1 MAYGAPMTF
10 SIAARDPNT
19 GALGV
24 AVHSH
29 AFSVGSI
36 VPWVEAGV
44 GAVATQSL
52 PLLEAGPRGL
62 ALLGEGATAR
72 EVLDTLAGEDDAFAS
87 RQIGVV
93 GADGSSASHTGE
105 GCIPVAA
112 HHVGEELAVQGNIL
126 ATEAVVPAMVQAFT
140 GGKGDLQDR
149 LLAALDAA
157 QAAGGDLRGQQSA
170 ALVTVAGAR
179 SAPMSQQQRTQLHV
193 DDHPTPLTE
202 LRRLLVLRR
211 AYDRLEEADELV
223 AAGQLTAAVSAT
235 ATPSTWLRTC
245 PSCSSGRPCRCSV
258 PVSRTTPGPGSA
270 SWSTTSRTGATSWTA
285 SLPAASSRTTSATS
299 PPEPSALPGA
309 VSPRRSPGR
318 WPSGPPRGGW

>member
-1 MAYGAPMTF
+1 MAYGARMTF
-10 SIAARDPNT
+10 SIVARDPET
-19 GALGV
+19 GELGV

-62 ALLGEGATAR
+62 SLLSEGATAR
-72 EVLDTLAGEDDAFAS
+72 EVLDTLAGEDDAFES

-112 HHVGEELAVQGNIL
+112 HHVTDGLAVQGNIL
-126 ATEAVVPAMVQAFT
+126 ATEDVVPAMVQAFAGAT
-140 GGKGDLQDR
+140 DDLQDR

-179 SAPMSQQQRTQLHV
+179 SAPVSQQQRTQLHV
-193 DDHPTPLTE
+193 DDHPTPLAE

-223 AAGQLTAAVSAT
+223 AAGQLAAAVSAYGEAVDLAPDVPELQFWAAVSMFT
-235 ATPSTWLRTC
+235 AGVEDDARTRFR
-245 PSCSSGRPCRCSV
+245 GRPRAALA
-258 PVSRTTPGPGSA
+258 RRAGPP
-270 SWSTTSRTGATSWTA
+270 R
-285 SLPAASSRTTSATS
+285 RQH
-299 PPEPSALPGA
+299 ALPG
-309 VSPRRSPGR
+309 
-318 WPSGPPRGGW
+318 

>member
-10 SIAARDPNT
+10 SIVARDPDS

-62 ALLGEGATAR
+62 ALLREGATAR

-126 ATEAVVPAMVQAFT
+126 ATEDVVPAMVQAFT
-140 GGKGDLQDR
+140 GGTGDLQDR

-157 QAAGGDLRGQQSA
+157 QVAGGDLRGQQSA

-179 SAPMSQQQRTQLHV
+179 SAPVSQQQRTQLHV

-223 AAGQLTAAVSAT
+223 AAGQLTAAVSAYGE
-235 ATPSTWLRTC
+235 AVDLAPN
-245 PSCSSGRPCRCSV
+245 V
-258 PVSRTTPGPGSA
+258 PELQFWAAVSMFSA
-270 SWSTTSRTGATSWTA
+270 GVEDDARARFRELVDHEPHWYDVLDR
-285 SLPAASSRTTSATS
+285 LAASSLFPDDLGDLA
-299 PPEPSALPGA
+299 P
-309 VSPRRSPGR
+309 
-318 WPSGPPRGGW
+318 

>member
-10 SIAARDPNT
+10 SIVGLDPDT

-62 ALLGEGATAR
+62 ALLGEGVTAR

-105 GCIPVAA
+105 GCIPIAA
-112 HHVGEELAVQGNIL
+112 HHVGEGLAVQGNIL
-126 ATEAVVPAMVQAFT
+126 ATDDVVPAMVQAFT
-140 GGKGDLQDR
+140 DCTGDLQDR

-179 SAPMSQQQRTQLHV
+179 SAPVSQQQRTQLHV
-193 DDHPTPLTE
+193 DDHSTPLTE

-223 AAGQLTAAVSAT
+223 AAGQLTAAVSAYGEAVDLAPAVPELQFWAAVSMFT
-235 ATPSTWLRTC
+235 AGVEDDARARFRGLVADEPHWRDVLDR
-245 PSCSSGRPCRCSV
+245 
-258 PVSRTTPGPGSA
+258 
-270 SWSTTSRTGATSWTA
+270 
-285 SLPAASSRTTSATS
+285 LAASSLF
-299 PPEPSALPGA
+299 PDDLGDL
-309 VSPRRSPGR
+309 GR
-318 WPSGPPRGGW
+318 

>member
-1 MAYGAPMTF
+1 MTYGARMTF
-10 SIAARDPNT
+10 SIVARDPDT

-72 EVLDTLAGEDDAFAS
+72 EVLDTLAGQDDAFAS
-87 RQIGVV
+87 RQIGIV

-112 HHVGEELAVQGNIL
+112 HHVGEGLAVQGNIL
-126 ATEAVVPAMVQAFT
+126 ATDDVVPAMVQAFT
-140 GGKGDLQDR
+140 GGTGDLQDR

-179 SAPMSQQQRTQLHV
+179 SAPVSQQQRTQLHV
-193 DDHPTPLTE
+193 DDHATPLIE
-202 LRRLLVLRR
+202 LRRLLGLRR

-223 AAGQLTAAVSAT
+223 AAGQVAAAVSAYGDAVDLAPDVPELQFWAAVSMFT
-235 ATPSTWLRTC
+235 AGVEDDARARFRELVAHEPHWRDVLDR
-245 PSCSSGRPCRCSV
+245 
-258 PVSRTTPGPGSA
+258 
-270 SWSTTSRTGATSWTA
+270 
-285 SLPAASSRTTSATS
+285 LAASTLF
-299 PPEPSALPGA
+299 PDDVGDL
-309 VSPRRSPGR
+309 
-318 WPSGPPRGGW
+318 SG

>member
-10 SIAARDPNT
+10 SIVARDPDS

-126 ATEAVVPAMVQAFT
+126 ATEDVVPAMVQAFT
-140 GGKGDLQDR
+140 GGTGDLQDR

-157 QAAGGDLRGQQSA
+157 QVAGGDLRGQQSA

-179 SAPMSQQQRTQLHV
+179 SAPVSQQQRTQLHV

-223 AAGQLTAAVSAT
+223 AAGQLTAAVSAYGE
-235 ATPSTWLRTC
+235 AVDLAPN
-245 PSCSSGRPCRCSV
+245 V
-258 PVSRTTPGPGSA
+258 PELQFWAAVSMFSA
-270 SWSTTSRTGATSWTA
+270 GVEDDARARFRELVDLEPHWYDVLDR
-285 SLPAASSRTTSATS
+285 LAASSLFPDDLGDLA
-299 PPEPSALPGA
+299 P
-309 VSPRRSPGR
+309 
-318 WPSGPPRGGW
+318 

>member
-10 SIAARDPNT
+10 SIVARDPNT

-126 ATEAVVPAMVQAFT
+126 ATEDVVPAMVQAFT
-140 GGKGDLQDR
+140 GGTGDLQDR

-179 SAPMSQQQRTQLHV
+179 SAPVSQQQRTQLHV
-193 DDHPTPLTE
+193 DDHPAPLAE

-223 AAGQLTAAVSAT
+223 AAGQLTAAVSAYGE
-235 ATPSTWLRTC
+235 AVDLAPD
-245 PSCSSGRPCRCSV
+245 V
-258 PVSRTTPGPGSA
+258 PELQFWAAVSMFSA
-270 SWSTTSRTGATSWTA
+270 GVEDDARARFRELVDHEPHWRDV
-285 SLPAASSRTTSATS
+285 LDRLAASSLFPDDLGDLAR
-299 PPEPSALPGA
+299 
-309 VSPRRSPGR
+309 
-318 WPSGPPRGGW
+318 

>member
-1 MAYGAPMTF
+1 MAYGARMTF
-10 SIAARDPNT
+10 SIVARDPDT

-72 EVLDTLAGEDDAFAS
+72 EVLDTLAGEDDAFES

-93 GADGSSASHTGE
+93 GAHGSSASHTGE

-112 HHVGEELAVQGNIL
+112 HHAGEGLAVQGNIL
-126 ATEAVVPAMVQAFT
+126 ATDDVVPAMVQAFT
-140 GGKGDLQDR
+140 GATGDLQDR

-179 SAPMSQQQRTQLHV
+179 STPVSQQQRTQLHV
-193 DDHPTPLTE
+193 DDHATPLTE

-223 AAGQLTAAVSAT
+223 AAGQLTAAVSAYGEAVDLAPDVPELQFWAAVSMFT
-235 ATPSTWLRTC
+235 AGVEEDARARFRELVDHEPHWRDVL
-245 PSCSSGRPCRCSV
+245 GR
-258 PVSRTTPGPGSA
+258 
-270 SWSTTSRTGATSWTA
+270 
-285 SLPAASSRTTSATS
+285 LAASTLF
-299 PPEPSALPGA
+299 PDDLGDL
-309 VSPRRSPGR
+309 GR
-318 WPSGPPRGGW
+318 